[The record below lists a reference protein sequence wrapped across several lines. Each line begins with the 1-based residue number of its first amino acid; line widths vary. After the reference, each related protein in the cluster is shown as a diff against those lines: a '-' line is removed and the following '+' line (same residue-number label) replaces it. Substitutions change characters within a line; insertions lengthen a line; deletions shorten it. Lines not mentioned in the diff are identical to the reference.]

1 MTKVIAVNYNHN
13 PGWIAGF
20 TDDYLIFDRSNSPD
34 YTRNLDPEKVIKT
47 ENKGNVDYD
56 KLLYLVDNYDTLP
69 ESFLWI
75 KTNLFKYI
83 TEFEFDRLK
92 NRQEFTPLLTQQ
104 HTCYTD
110 QQGWVNYYEEGWY
123 YERNNSWYLNTE
135 HRPKYIE
142 SFNDWAKIHALPQ
155 NLAYIPFA
163 PGGNYILTREKVHK
177 YSRDYYENMASMLD
191 WTQLPGEAQCAER
204 SYGLMWG
211 DIMV

>member
-1 MTKVIAVNYNHN
+1 MKIIAVNYNYT
-13 PGWIAGF
+13 PDWIPLA
-20 TDDYLIFDRSNSPD
+20 TDDYLIFDRSDSPD
-34 YTRNLDPEKVIKT
+34 YTRNLDPNKVVKT
-47 ENKGNVDYD
+47 RNIGNVDLD
-56 KLLYLVDNYDTLP
+56 KLYYLIDNYDNLP

-83 TEFEFDRLK
+83 TEEEFNQLK
-92 NRQEFTPLLTQQ
+92 HNKTFTPLLTQ
-104 HTCYTD
+104 HHLCYTD
-110 QQGWVNYYEEGWY
+110 EQGWVNYYQDGWY
-123 YERNNSWYLNTE
+123 WERNNSWYLNTD
-135 HRPKYIE
+135 HRPKYVE
-142 SFNDWAKIHALPQ
+142 SFNEWAGIHMLPKH
-155 NLAYIPFA
+155 LSYLPFA

>member
-1 MTKVIAVNYNHN
+1 MKACLVNFNYT
-13 PGWIAGF
+13 PTWLLSS
-20 TDDYLIFDRSNSPD
+20 DLDYHIFDRSESGEYLKGFPQD
-34 YTRNLDPEKVIKT
+34 RITYTKNV
-47 ENKGNVDYD
+47 GNVDYD
-56 KLLYLVDNYDTLP
+56 KLLYLVDNYDNLP
-69 ESFLWI
+69 EVFLWA

-83 TEFEFDRLK
+83 SPEEYQKLK
-92 NRQEFTPLLTQQ
+92 DNEWFTPLLTQN
-104 HTCYTD
+104 HLCYTD
-110 QQGWVNYYEEGWY
+110 EQGWVNYYQDGWY

-142 SFNDWAKIHALPQ
+142 SFNDWASIHMLPK
-155 NLAYIPFA
+155 NLAYVPFA
-163 PGGNYILTREKVHK
+163 PGGNYILTKEKVRK